1 MRSAQFYSWHFMP
14 WPYLPEDFDERYD
27 SGWVTVPNRLF
38 DHEKAKG
45 LYQEYLAEMVYAEEV
60 GFDGLVL
67 NEHHQNIYGLMPSPN
82 LIAAALSQRTSRA
95 RIVILGNLLPLAL
108 RPLRVAEEYAM
119 LDQMTNGRLNAGFA
133 LGGGQELF
141 NYNVSPPLA
150 REQYWEAIDLI
161 VRAWTEDG
169 PFSHDGKHYPTR
181 YVNLWPRPYQRPHPP
196 VWIPGALSAET
207 MTEVARRG
215 YTYFLSTRTHLSA
228 SAQAA
233 QRFAKLIEEHGNTF
247 HPFRMGFLLTVY
259 VAETD
264 ATARAESEGPVFY
277 FLKNCCKGHLRRRGR
292 MLTFA
297 PGATSPGSWERF
309 LQNNDP
315 TKPMLGD
322 ARNWQ
327 EIEEMGSII
336 VGSPETVRRR
346 LWEYVKS
353 AHAGI
358 FLIQFHVG
366 NLSYDLT
373 LKSQRLFATQVM
385 PELRHDSARLFA
397 EEFPELE
404 RLEAVR

>member
-1 MRSAQFYSWHFMP
+1 MRSAEFYSWHFMP
-14 WPYLPEDFDERYD
+14 WPYLPEDFDERYET
-27 SGWVTVPNRLF
+27 GWVTVPNSLF
-38 DHEKAKG
+38 DREKARG
-45 LYQEYLAEMVYAEEV
+45 LYQEYIEEMVYAEGL

-95 RIVILGNLLPLAL
+95 RIVVLGNLLPLAL

-119 LDQMTNGRLNAGFA
+119 LDQMTNGRVVAGFA
-133 LGGGQELF
+133 LGGGQEMF

-181 YVNLWPRPYQRPHPP
+181 YVNPWPRPYQRPHPP

-215 YTYFLSTRTHLSA
+215 YTYFLSTRAHLSA
-228 SAQAA
+228 STQAA
-233 QRFAKLIEEHGNTF
+233 QRFAKIIDEHGDAF
-247 HPFRMGFLLTVY
+247 HPFRMGFLITVY

-264 ATARAESEGPVFY
+264 EAARRESAGPIFY
-277 FLKNCCKGHLRRRGR
+277 FLKNCCKGHLRRQGR

-297 PGATSPGSWERF
+297 PGATSVSSWERF
-309 LQNNDP
+309 LRVSDP
-315 TKPMLGD
+315 TAPMLGD
-322 ARNWQ
+322 AKDWDEVEQ
-327 EIEEMGSII
+327 MGSII

-346 LWEYVKS
+346 LWEYVRT

-373 LKSQRLFATQVM
+373 LESQRLFATQVM
-385 PELRHDSARLFA
+385 PELKHESARFFA
-397 EEFPELE
+397 KEFPALE
-404 RLEAVR
+404 PVEATR

>member
-1 MRSAQFYSWHFMP
+1 MP
-14 WPYLPEDFDERYD
+14 WPYLPDDFDQRYET
-27 SGWVTVPNRLF
+27 GWVTVPNSLF
-38 DHEKAKG
+38 DRDKAKG
-45 LYQEYLAEMVYAEEV
+45 LYQEYIEELVYADAL

-119 LDQMTNGRLNAGFA
+119 LDQMTHGRLVAGFA
-133 LGGGQELF
+133 LGGGQEHW

-181 YVNLWPRPYQRPHPP
+181 YVNPWPRPYQRPHPP
-196 VWIPGALSAET
+196 VWIPGALSVET

-215 YTYFLSTRTHLSA
+215 YTYFLSTRAHLAA
-228 SAQAA
+228 SKQAA
-233 QRFAKLIEEHGNTF
+233 QRFAKIIEEHGDKF

-264 ATARAESEGPVFY
+264 EAAKNESEGPIFY
-277 FLKNCCKGHLRRRGR
+277 FLRNCFKGHLRRTGR

-297 PGATSPGSWERF
+297 PGATSVRSWEGF
-309 LQNNDP
+309 LKTNDP
-315 TKPMLGD
+315 TAPMLGD
-322 ARNWQ
+322 AKDWDELEQ
-327 EIEEMGSII
+327 MGSII

-346 LWEYVKS
+346 LWEYVRD
-353 AHAGI
+353 AHVGI

-366 NLSYDLT
+366 NLPYQLT
-373 LKSQRLFATQVM
+373 LKSQRLFATRVM
-385 PELRHDSARLFA
+385 PQLKHDSAQFFA
-397 EEFPELE
+397 KEFPELE
-404 RLEAVR
+404 KLEAAR

>member
-1 MRSAQFYSWHFMP
+1 MRSAEFYSWHFMP
-14 WPYLPEDFDERYD
+14 WPYLPDDFDERYD
-27 SGWVTVPNRLF
+27 SGWVTVPNSLF
-38 DHEKAKG
+38 DREKAKG
-45 LYQEYLAEMVYAEEV
+45 LYQEYLAEMVYAEEL

-108 RPLRVAEEYAM
+108 RPLRIAEEYAM
-119 LDQMTNGRLNAGFA
+119 LDQMTNGRLTAGFA

-169 PFSHDGKHYPTR
+169 PFSHEGKHYPTR
-181 YVNLWPRPYQRPHPP
+181 YVNPWPRPYQRPHPP

-207 MTEVARRG
+207 MTEAARRG
-215 YTYFLSTRTHLSA
+215 YTYFLSTRAHLAA
-228 SAQAA
+228 STQAA
-233 QRFAKLIEEHGNTF
+233 QRFARLIEEHGDRF

-259 VAETD
+259 VGETD
-264 ATARAESEGPVFY
+264 AIARQESEEAIFY
-277 FLKNCCKGHLRRRGR
+277 FLRNCCKGHLRRKGR

-297 PGATSPGSWERF
+297 PGATSVASWERF
-309 LQNNDP
+309 LQVNDP

-322 ARNWQ
+322 AKDWDELEQ
-327 EIEEMGSII
+327 MGSIV

-346 LWEYVKS
+346 LWDYIQT
-353 AHAGI
+353 ARAGI

-373 LKSQRLFATQVM
+373 QKSQRLFATQVM
-385 PELRHDSARLFA
+385 PALREDSARLFA
-397 EEFPELE
+397 REFPAREG
-404 RLEAVR
+404 LEAGR

>member
-1 MRSAQFYSWHFMP
+1 MRPAEFYSWHFMP
-14 WPYLPEDFDERYD
+14 WPYLPDDFDERYD
-27 SGWVTVPNRLF
+27 SGWVTVPNSLF
-38 DHEKAKG
+38 DREKAKG
-45 LYQEYLAEMVYAEEV
+45 LYGEYLAEMVHAEEQ

-119 LDQMTNGRLNAGFA
+119 LDQMTNGRLVAGFA
-133 LGGGQELF
+133 MGGGQEFF
-141 NYNVSPPLA
+141 NYNVAPPVA

-169 PFSHDGKHYPTR
+169 PFAHDGKHYPTR
-181 YVNLWPRPYQRPHPP
+181 YVNPWPRPFQRPHPP

-207 MTEVARRG
+207 MSEVARRG

-233 QRFAKLIEEHGNTF
+233 QRFAKLIEDHGDRF

-259 VAETD
+259 VADTD
-264 ATARAESEGPVFY
+264 EAAREESKEAVFY
-277 FLKNCCKGHLRRRGR
+277 FLKNCCKGHLRRQGR

-297 PGATSPGSWERF
+297 PGSTSPSSWDRF
-309 LQNNDP
+309 LSTNDP
-315 TKPMLGD
+315 TRPMLGD
-322 ARNWQ
+322 ARDWN
-327 EIEEMGSII
+327 EVEHMGSII
-336 VGSPETVRRR
+336 VGSPATVRRR
-346 LWEYVKS
+346 LLEYVRN

-358 FLIQFHVG
+358 FLIQFHIG

-385 PELRHDSARLFA
+385 PELREESAQVFA
-397 EEFPELE
+397 REFPALDEV
-404 RLEAVR
+404 EAVR